1 MKETRLETRLIS
13 QHSILPNDECQLL
26 LVPLSFRVLLFDRH
40 GRHMSP
46 NCNNN
51 RSNKDKI
58 SFFCFFG
65 ERKRRN
71 RKRNSR
77 RSSFSTRGQDAN
89 MNKRTADG
97 AQTKE
102 NNNKMQREN

>member
-58 SFFCFFG
+58 SFCFLVR
-65 ERKRRN
+65 ER
-71 RKRNSR
+71 
-77 RSSFSTRGQDAN
+77 
-89 MNKRTADG
+89 DG
-97 AQTKE
+97 IEKE
-102 NNNKMQREN
+102 IAGAPPSQLVDRMPI